1 MDATSAA
8 DVSMSVLVVYVHGLW
23 LNGWE
28 AAWLRQRLSR
38 ELDCETRLFPYFSMT
53 ADLKANARALAGFL
67 AQTRTDT
74 LHLVGHS
81 MGGPLILEFFERR
94 VSADG
99 LLASGRPLPPGRIVL
114 LGSPVRGSRAAQRL
128 ARLPYG
134 RKLLGSTANEL
145 LLEPRERHWSGAR
158 DLGVIAGD
166 MAFGLGRL
174 VGPFD
179 APNDGTVLVEET
191 ELPGAKAQLTLHV
204 THSSLLFSAAVARQ
218 TAAFL
223 REGRFAPVTTP

>member
-1 MDATSAA
+1 
-8 DVSMSVLVVYVHGLW
+8 MSVLVVYVHGLW

-28 AAWLRQRLSR
+28 AAWLRRRLSR

-53 ADLKANARALAGFL
+53 ADLPSNARALAGFL

-81 MGGPLILEFFERR
+81 MGGPLILEFFERE

-99 LLASGRPLPPGRIVL
+99 LLAGGGPLPPGRIVL

-134 RKLLGSTANEL
+134 RKMLGSMAHEL

-166 MAFGLGRL
+166 APWGLGRL

-179 APNDGTVLVEET
+179 APNDGTVLLEET
-191 ELPGAKAQLTLHV
+191 RQPGAKAQLTLHV
-204 THSSLLFSAAVARQ
+204 THSGLLFSAAVARQ

-223 REGRFAPVTTP
+223 REGRFAPQSTH

>member
-1 MDATSAA
+1 MSAA
-8 DVSMSVLVVYVHGLW
+8 AVSRSALVVYVHGLW

-28 AAWLRQRLSR
+28 AAWLRRRLAR
-38 ELDCETRLFPYFSMT
+38 ELGCQTRLFPYLSMT
-53 ADLKANARALAGFL
+53 ADLTTNARALAEFL

-81 MGGPLILEFFERR
+81 MGGALILEFFERE

-99 LLASGRPLPPGRIVL
+99 LLGSGRPLPPGRIVL

-134 RKLLGSTANEL
+134 RTMLGSMAHEL
-145 LLEPRERHWSGAR
+145 LLEPRERHWGGAR

-166 MAFGLGRL
+166 VPLGLGRL
-174 VGPFD
+174 IGPFD

-191 ELPGAKAQLTLHV
+191 RQPGAKAQLTLHV
-204 THSSLLFSAAVARQ
+204 THSGLLFSAAVARQ

-223 REGRFAPVTTP
+223 RDGRFAA